1 MISIETERSL
11 ANLFM
16 IISESEKQCEIVRQV
31 LADQPEFE
39 PVSVFQCL
47 DSLNEG
53 YITSSDLL
61 QFMRRNRII
70 VDENECYMILRE
82 WNSTMD
88 GRLSFKDF
96 RTMVLPHTSALLRQK
111 ALERPAISRRYMPYE
126 VEYAT
131 SRVLERELV
140 YVRTVEIARKNMN
153 RKPDFSLMDGFKVL
167 DLYCLGYVTDEIMQ
181 KFLARNG
188 ITAYAEDIQAIMRRL
203 DKDQD
208 GKVNYPEYVDAVL
221 SSEPSQKIS
230 KLEQDLDE
238 RYKRALSP
246 SPYKPSSPNLIS
258 RSTASPLKRSSPS
271 SFSRSQQAFSHGDV
285 YRTPDK
291 FTGSKCSPER
301 LGSSLANWDTRN
313 SLKSSARSP
322 LRRSTKNSPKSSKK
336 SPKIRSNVSPSHSAI
351 ISSRGS
357 LRSSKVSSPL
367 RRSNSSF
374 KTTRSPKH
382 KTDSISPAKSLRSSG
397 SIRKVTAQESVR
409 QEELSELVNAF
420 KEQISLDRELES
432 IRQELSLRADF
443 TLMDA
448 FKMIDESGKGY
459 IASYDIEGI
468 LNYLSIP
475 LYPDNVYLLIKHYDR
490 DQDGK
495 ITFSDLCEMFTPR
508 QREYSSLLNAR
519 FPANVSSTKRR
530 KVFSIETQ
538 DKFSIALKLHLD
550 IEGVSEL
557 IRQRLSS
564 RPWFNTF
571 DLFDAI
577 DVDKNGFITLNE
589 FRGILQKYGMFA
601 TEKELNALMQRYDRN
616 KDGKVSY
623 SEFVEEV
630 TPKSPTRR
638 LVYN

>member
-1 MISIETERSL
+1 
-11 ANLFM
+11 M

-31 LADQPEFE
+31 LAEQSEFE

-61 QFMRRNRII
+61 QFMRRNRIL

-82 WNSTMD
+82 WNFSMD
-88 GRLSFKDF
+88 GRLSYKDF
-96 RTMVLPHTSALLRQK
+96 RRMVLPHTSELLRQK
-111 ALERPAISRRYMPYE
+111 AMDRPALTRRYMPYE
-126 VEYAT
+126 IEYAV
-131 SRVLERELV
+131 SRVMERELI
-140 YVRTVEIARKNMN
+140 YIRTVENARKNMN

-167 DLYCLGYVTDEIMQ
+167 DLYCLGYVTDEILQ

-221 SSEPSQKIS
+221 SSEPNQKIGR
-230 KLEQDLDE
+230 LEQELDQ

-246 SPYKPSSPNLIS
+246 SPYKPPSPSILK
-258 RSTASPLKRSSPS
+258 RSAASPLRRSSPTTLLS
-271 SFSRSQQAFSHGDV
+271 SYSSYAPADS
-285 YRTPDK
+285 YKT
-291 FTGSKCSPER
+291 PER
-301 LGSSLANWDTRN
+301 SRDTHKSPKRLSSSISKFDTRN
-313 SLKSSARSP
+313 SLKTSARSP
-322 LRRSTKNSPKSSKK
+322 LRRSSKASPTNKFNSSR
-336 SPKIRSNVSPSHSAI
+336 SPNSRTNLTPTRSAI

-357 LRSSKVSSPL
+357 LKSSQVSSPL
-367 RRSNSSF
+367 RCSNSSF
-374 KTTRSPKH
+374 KSTSTPKP
-382 KTDSISPAKSLRSSG
+382 KSEPYSPAKSLRSSG
-397 SIRKVTAQESVR
+397 SIRKVTAQDSVR

-420 KEQISLDRELES
+420 KEQISLDRELENT
-432 IRQELSLRADF
+432 RQNLSLRADF
-443 TLMDA
+443 TLIDA
-448 FKMIDESGKGY
+448 FKMIDENGKGY
-459 IASYDIEGI
+459 IASYDIEGV
-468 LNYLSIP
+468 LNYLQIP
-475 LYPDNVYLLIKHYDR
+475 ISPDNVYLLIKHYDR

-495 ITFSDLCEMFTPR
+495 VTFSDFCEMLTPR
-508 QREYSSLLNAR
+508 QREYSSLLNSR
-519 FPANVSSTKRR
+519 KSNSSTDNKRR
-530 KVFSIETQ
+530 KMFSIETQ
-538 DKFSIALKLHLD
+538 DKFAKALKLHLD

-571 DLFDAI
+571 DLFDSI

-638 LVYN
+638 LVY